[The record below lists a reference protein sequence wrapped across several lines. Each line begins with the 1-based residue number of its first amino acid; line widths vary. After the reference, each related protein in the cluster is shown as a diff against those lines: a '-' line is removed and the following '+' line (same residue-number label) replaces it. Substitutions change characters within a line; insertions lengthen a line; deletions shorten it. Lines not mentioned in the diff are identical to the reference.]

1 MMWRYRTALFLLVG
15 GFFLIILRLFYWQVV
30 RAEELSSWGK
40 SQYATQLKIFPKRG
54 EIRTSDGYPIATNN
68 VSYLVFINPKEV
80 GEKEKIKT
88 TTILSSFLQIDSA
101 SVSGALKKDL
111 YWVPLRNNISPELK
125 EKIELLKLTG
135 VGFEE
140 QSIRFYPEA
149 SLAAHL
155 IGFVGKDEAGDN
167 KGYFGVEGYYDRQ
180 LRGKAG
186 NAVFIKDAFGRPILA
201 KADDKES
208 QIDGRSLILSIDRV
222 IQFIAENKLK
232 KGLVKYGAVGGAVV
246 IMNPKTGNILAIAS
260 FPSFDPSSYQE
271 FDSTSYKNPAVSNL
285 FEPGSTFK
293 SLIMSAGID
302 AKVVKPDTKCP
313 ICAGPVA
320 IGEYQVRTWNNEYHK
335 DVTMTDVIKN
345 SDNIGMVY
353 VSQELGIEKMLE
365 YFEKFGI
372 GSLTGIDLQGETV
385 AELKPRNQWYPID
398 IATAS
403 FGQGISIT
411 PIMLLTAFSSIAN
424 EGKRMEPHVVAKIE
438 TAKGEIIEIKPKMIN
453 QPISSETAKV
463 MKEILVKA
471 ASQGEAKFASV
482 KGYRIAGKTGT
493 AQIPI
498 AGHYDPNKTIASF
511 IGFAPADDPKFA
523 MLVVVDKPTSS
534 IYGSETAAPIFFDIA
549 SDLFTYYNIAPTE

>member
-1 MMWRYRTALFLLVG
+1 MWRYRAALFFLVG
-15 GFFLIILRLFYWQVV
+15 GFFLIILRLFYWQIV
-30 RAEELSSWGK
+30 RAEELNNLGK
-40 SQYATQLKIFPKRG
+40 SQYATELKISPKRG
-54 EIRTSDGYPIATNN
+54 EIRTSDGYPIAANN

-80 GEKEKIKT
+80 GEGEKNKLQ
-88 TTILSSFLQIDSA
+88 TILSSLLEIDSA
-101 SVSGALKKDL
+101 SISAALKKDS
-111 YWVPLRNNISPELK
+111 YWVPLRNDVPPEIK
-125 EKIELLKLTG
+125 KKIEFLKLIG

-140 QSIRFYPEA
+140 QSARFYPEA

-201 KADDKES
+201 KADNQES
-208 QIDGRSLILSIDRV
+208 QINGRSLILSVDRV

-232 KGLVKYGAVGGAVV
+232 KGLVKYGAVGGTVV
-246 IMNPKTGNILAIAS
+246 VMNPKTGGILAIAS
-260 FPSFDPSSYQE
+260 FPSFDPSLYQK
-271 FDSTSYKNPAVSNL
+271 FDSSFYKNPAVSNL

-293 SLIMSAGID
+293 PLIMAAGID
-302 AKVVKPDTKCP
+302 VKAVKPDTKCP
-313 ICAGPVA
+313 ICAGPVT

-372 GSLTGIDLQGETV
+372 GNLTGIDLQGETA
-385 AELKPRNQWYPID
+385 AELKPRSQWYPID

-424 EGKRMEPHVVAKIE
+424 EGKRMEPHIVAKIE
-438 TAKGEIIEIKPKMIN
+438 TAKGEIIEIKPKTIN
-453 QPISSETAKV
+453 RPISSETAKV

-523 MLVVVDKPTSS
+523 MLVVVDRPTSS

-549 SDLFTYYNIAPTE
+549 KDLFSYFNLSPTE